1 MYANFVYRNGNYIV
15 SSTGRNTL
23 KKQCFRINEDFKPDF
38 PDSID
43 LKISNRCSIG
53 CPYCH
58 EESIPN
64 GKLADFN
71 EIVKH
76 LDSLPDKPIEVAI
89 GGGDLVVDD
98 ESFLLLVELTKWLNS
113 KNIRVSVTLNEKSF
127 DSEIFT
133 KLKELNLRGLGISLG
148 PDITKDRLEYLD
160 KITAY
165 QYLSPTKVFH
175 IILGLFPLD
184 LLKDLLSHEIC
195 LWSNR
200 IRLLFLGY
208 KQFGRAKQDE
218 LPNTIP
224 MFESLIKKSIIM
236 QREVPVVYPSN
247 YIFGFDNLA
256 LEQLN
261 LEKAFIRQEFDSIF
275 LGPEFS
281 CSMYVDAVNGQYAES
296 STSSLDSR
304 VSWDSIDILEYFK
317 HDKTSKK
324 D

>member
-1 MYANFVYRNGNYIV
+1 MSRSFVYRNGNYIV
-15 SSTGRNTL
+15 SSTGWTL
-23 KKQCFRINEDFKPDF
+23 KKQCFRINEGFKPDF

-76 LDSLPDKPIEVAI
+76 LSSLPDKPIEVAI

-98 ESFLLLVELTKWLNS
+98 ESFLLLAELTKWLKS
-113 KNIRVSVTLNEKSF
+113 KNIKVSVTLNEKSL
-127 DSEIFT
+127 DSERFNE
-133 KLKELNLRGLGISLG
+133 LKELNLNGFGISLG
-148 PDITKDRLEYLD
+148 PDITKDRLEYID
-160 KITAY
+160 KITSY
-165 QYLSPTKVFH
+165 QYSTPTKVFH

-184 LLKDLLSHEIC
+184 LLKDLLSHKLY

-200 IRLLFLGY
+200 VRLLFLGY
-208 KQFGRAKQDE
+208 KQFGRAKQNE
-218 LPNTIP
+218 LPNTIQT
-224 MFESLIKKSIIM
+224 FESLIKRSILM
-236 QREVPVVYPSN
+236 RRESGTVVYPDFV
-247 YIFGFDNLA
+247 FGFDNLA
-256 LEQLN
+256 LEQLS
-261 LEKAFIRQEFDSIF
+261 LEKAFIRQEFDNIF

-296 STSSLDSR
+296 STSRLDSR